1 MTQPRNG
8 INVGDIVIDGD
19 DILGDGINVAA

>member
-8 INVGDIVIDGD
+8 INVGDIVINGD